1 MKILF
6 AFLILK
12 NKPLINENDLKDYK
26 LLIYDQIY
34 FFSHLI
40 MIINIKFFYDY
51 HILFKNL

>member
-34 FFSHLI
+34 FFSHLF